1 MSTKERLIKQTVD
14 ALVDPE
20 GVKAPGMCWRFQR
33 LNIEA
38 LKLPSPGPGLDAKQA
53 ARWYKK
59 KKLAIDPMKGTV
71 PGDLYFWLDG
81 EHGHVAMRFPGN
93 ILAENSS
100 VHSHAGSDARG
111 IRKLHE
117 VRPPD
122 IVVRFPEVRG

>member
-1 MSTKERLIKQTVD
+1 VNIKESLIKQTVD
-14 ALVDPE
+14 GLVDPE
-20 GVKAPGMCWRFQR
+20 GVKEPGMCWRFQR
-33 LNIEA
+33 LNIEK
-38 LKLPSPGPGLDAKQA
+38 LGLPSPGPGLDAKQA

-59 KKLAIDPMKGTV
+59 KKLTIDPMNGTI

-100 VHSHAGSDARG
+100 VHSSNGSDARG

-122 IVVRFPEVRG
+122 IVVRFAEARK